1 MARLIK
7 KHNITIPVIYLSGN
21 EYLIGPQN
29 CFCDMS
35 GEDAVVR
42 VSPSGPHTKFEDFV
56 TRNHRKFE
64 RKLVWYMIR
73 TQQSLNWVI

>member
-7 KHNITIPVIYLSGN
+7 KHNVTIPVIYLSGN

-29 CFCDMS
+29 CFCEMKNDTAIVKINPD
-35 GEDAVVR
+35 GQHAE
-42 VSPSGPHTKFEDFV
+42 FEDFV

-64 RKLVWYMIR
+64 RKLVYYMI
-73 TQQSLNWVI
+73 SK